1 MKFRS
6 FLKIATGLSNMKL
19 IFDRKR
25 LANKIAARITKPA
38 RPFGRTKGVAGWFLA
53 DAGRLCNPC
62 RGFNR
67 LARKAIPEND
77 V

>member
-1 MKFRS
+1 
-6 FLKIATGLSNMKL
+6 MKL

-25 LANKIAARITKPA
+25 LANKFAARITKPA
-38 RPFGRTKGVAGWFLA
+38 FAGWFLA

-77 V
+77 D